1 MAKTK
6 VYGVVG
12 LIEWKPVI
20 HAGRATFS
28 PLFKGGQL
36 SGFGI
41 TPATYKTSDPIEQHI
56 IEHCEYFKSKRIE
69 HLYDLGDND
78 EGNEDEGPKRT
89 GEESYVKLA
98 PRVVRSEPD
107 EATEKDSGLE
117 KVEFA
122 SLGDARNYLYDKF
135 GVEKNTIPNRAS
147 VLRVANSH
155 GIEIVFNE

>member
-56 IEHCEYFKSKRIE
+56 IEHCDYFKSKRIE
-69 HLYDLGDND
+69 HLYDLGDKD
-78 EGNEDEGPKRT
+78 EGSEEEPKRT
-89 GEESYVKLA
+89 GAESYVELA
-98 PRVVRSEPD
+98 PRIVHSEPEE
-107 EATEKDSGLE
+107 EAVKESGLE

-122 SLGDARNYLYDKF
+122 SLGDARNFLYDKF

-147 VLRVANSH
+147 VLRVASSH